1 MRNPISKKY
10 FIENKPK
17 FSYNYKELAS
27 LIMKKLLALIGVLG
41 LASFLFQASAQSTD
55 AFQTKMTQIADKFP
69 QEKLH
74 IQTDRN
80 NYGAGETIWY
90 KMYSTIDIANK
101 ISVLSNVAY
110 VELISPSGEVTSQK
124 INSLF
129 SGVAVGDITLSD
141 TLVEGS
147 YRMRAY
153 TNWMRNSSSDY
164 YFEKVLNIGNLRA
177 DNIISSTQL
186 ISEGENEYY
195 LLQFKNP
202 NNAEWKK
209 SSVSYA
215 VLNGEEV
222 IDRGRETMQP
232 DGTIKIKV
240 TDKNRGKPISLRF
253 KNVDESTVKKLIN
266 TNIFNKENSVQYF
279 PEGGQIVGNE
289 VNRIA
294 FKTLNPKGLGIKAQI
309 TIVTPNGE
317 TAATLETNELG
328 MGSVSSYFSTGEKF
342 KIVTKFEDGTEQTM
356 DMSDIPTSSISIAL
370 NNTNPD
376 KFFVQANISEDRI
389 NSEEIYL
396 AVQHLGT
403 IFYMSKN
410 KANKTNVLFTVPKEN
425 LPTGVLTVSLLNK
438 DFLPISERPMFN
450 YSASSLMQ
458 NEIKLDK
465 QSYGL
470 REKVNTEIEVGNP
483 GDSLRYAAMSASVV
497 NMKNYK
503 DDVPNSVSI
512 LSSLYLNA
520 DIKGFIEKP
529 SFYFNEDGTIK
540 ANDLDNLLLTQGW
553 RKINLKKLDS
563 IDASTP
569 KYPAE
574 KGLTISGN
582 INKVGRKTGIPN
594 SKVQLI
600 STNNFMDFIDTVTN
614 SEGHFSFD
622 NLLFPDSVK
631 FLISARNQKGKNF
644 VDIIED
650 KPVRPEINFDKSAPL
665 ILNDIN
671 KLNEDQL
678 LANKKFYD
686 QLERKGIMDK
696 VFQIEEV
703 TVRAQRPKASERSSN
718 LNGPGNADQ
727 IITAEELSTCA
738 TLEMCLNG
746 RLMGVFFQ
754 NGVPMN
760 TRGNVPMQVVIDGM
774 YVESDMLSMIN
785 PQDVQSVEVLRN
797 TNYTAIYGSFGGGGV
812 IIITSKT
819 GRDAQRSSFQPT
831 GILSITPKG
840 ISISKEFYKP
850 VYDVSSD
857 KQFQNDLR
865 TTIHWEP
872 GIVADKDGKAK
883 FDFFTSDEAG
893 TYRMIIE
900 GIDFQGKILRKI
912 INFDVK

>member
-328 MGSVSSYFSTGEKF
+328 MGSVSSYFATGKKF

-425 LPTGVLTVSLLNK
+425 LPTGVLTVSLLKK

-540 ANDLDNLLLTQGW
+540 ATDLDNLLLTQGW
-553 RKINLKKLDS
+553 RKINLNKLDS

-797 TNYTAIYGSFGGGGV
+797 TNFTAIYGSFGGGGV

>member
-1 MRNPISKKY
+1 
-10 FIENKPK
+10 
-17 FSYNYKELAS
+17 
-27 LIMKKLLALIGVLG
+27 
-41 LASFLFQASAQSTD
+41 
-55 AFQTKMTQIADKFP
+55 
-69 QEKLH
+69 
-74 IQTDRN
+74 
-80 NYGAGETIWY
+80 
-90 KMYSTIDIANK
+90 
-101 ISVLSNVAY
+101 
-110 VELISPSGEVTSQK
+110 
-124 INSLF
+124 
-129 SGVAVGDITLSD
+129 
-141 TLVEGS
+141 
-147 YRMRAY
+147 
-153 TNWMRNSSSDY
+153 
-164 YFEKVLNIGNLRA
+164 
-177 DNIISSTQL
+177 
-186 ISEGENEYY
+186 
-195 LLQFKNP
+195 
-202 NNAEWKK
+202 
-209 SSVSYA
+209 
-215 VLNGEEV
+215 
-222 IDRGRETMQP
+222 
-232 DGTIKIKV
+232 
-240 TDKNRGKPISLRF
+240 
-253 KNVDESTVKKLIN
+253 
-266 TNIFNKENSVQYF
+266 
-279 PEGGQIVGNE
+279 

-328 MGSVSSYFSTGEKF
+328 MGSVSSYFATGKKF

-540 ANDLDNLLLTQGW
+540 ATDLDNLLLTQGW
-553 RKINLKKLDS
+553 RKINLNKLDS

-797 TNYTAIYGSFGGGGV
+797 TNFTAIYGSFGGGGV

>member
-328 MGSVSSYFSTGEKF
+328 MGSVSSYFATGKKF

-540 ANDLDNLLLTQGW
+540 ATDLDNLLLTQGW
-553 RKINLKKLDS
+553 RKINLNKLDS

>member
-294 FKTLNPKGLGIKAQI
+294 FKTLNPKGFGIKAQI

-328 MGSVSSYFSTGEKF
+328 MGSVSSYFATGEKF

-540 ANDLDNLLLTQGW
+540 ATDLDNLLLTQGW
-553 RKINLKKLDS
+553 RKINLNKLDS

>member
-328 MGSVSSYFSTGEKF
+328 MGSVSSYFSTEEKF

-553 RKINLKKLDS
+553 RKINLNKLDS

>member
-328 MGSVSSYFSTGEKF
+328 MGSVSSYFATGKKF

-540 ANDLDNLLLTQGW
+540 ATDLDNLLLTQGW
-553 RKINLKKLDS
+553 RKINLNKLDS

-797 TNYTAIYGSFGGGGV
+797 TNFTAIYGSFGGGGV

>member
-1 MRNPISKKY
+1 
-10 FIENKPK
+10 
-17 FSYNYKELAS
+17 
-27 LIMKKLLALIGVLG
+27 MKKLLALIGVLG

-328 MGSVSSYFSTGEKF
+328 MGSVSSYFATGEKF

-425 LPTGVLTVSLLNK
+425 LPTAVLTVSLLNK

-540 ANDLDNLLLTQGW
+540 ATDLDNLLLTQGW
-553 RKINLKKLDS
+553 RKINLNKLDS

>member
-164 YFEKVLNIGNLRA
+164 YFEKILNIGNLRA

-328 MGSVSSYFSTGEKF
+328 MGSVSSYFATGKKF

-540 ANDLDNLLLTQGW
+540 ATDLDNLLLTQGW
-553 RKINLKKLDS
+553 RKINLNKLDS

-797 TNYTAIYGSFGGGGV
+797 TNFTAIYGSFGGGGV

>member
-1 MRNPISKKY
+1 
-10 FIENKPK
+10 
-17 FSYNYKELAS
+17 
-27 LIMKKLLALIGVLG
+27 MKKLLALIGVLG

-328 MGSVSSYFSTGEKF
+328 MGSVSSYFATGKKF

-540 ANDLDNLLLTQGW
+540 ATDLDNLLLTQGW
-553 RKINLKKLDS
+553 RKINLNKLDS

-797 TNYTAIYGSFGGGGV
+797 TNFTAIYGSFGGGGV

>member
-1 MRNPISKKY
+1 
-10 FIENKPK
+10 
-17 FSYNYKELAS
+17 
-27 LIMKKLLALIGVLG
+27 
-41 LASFLFQASAQSTD
+41 
-55 AFQTKMTQIADKFP
+55 
-69 QEKLH
+69 
-74 IQTDRN
+74 
-80 NYGAGETIWY
+80 
-90 KMYSTIDIANK
+90 
-101 ISVLSNVAY
+101 
-110 VELISPSGEVTSQK
+110 
-124 INSLF
+124 
-129 SGVAVGDITLSD
+129 
-141 TLVEGS
+141 
-147 YRMRAY
+147 
-153 TNWMRNSSSDY
+153 
-164 YFEKVLNIGNLRA
+164 
-177 DNIISSTQL
+177 
-186 ISEGENEYY
+186 
-195 LLQFKNP
+195 
-202 NNAEWKK
+202 
-209 SSVSYA
+209 
-215 VLNGEEV
+215 
-222 IDRGRETMQP
+222 
-232 DGTIKIKV
+232 
-240 TDKNRGKPISLRF
+240 
-253 KNVDESTVKKLIN
+253 
-266 TNIFNKENSVQYF
+266 
-279 PEGGQIVGNE
+279 
-289 VNRIA
+289 
-294 FKTLNPKGLGIKAQI
+294 
-309 TIVTPNGE
+309 
-317 TAATLETNELG
+317 
-328 MGSVSSYFSTGEKF
+328 
-342 KIVTKFEDGTEQTM
+342 
-356 DMSDIPTSSISIAL
+356 
-370 NNTNPD
+370 
-376 KFFVQANISEDRI
+376 
-389 NSEEIYL
+389 
-396 AVQHLGT
+396 
-403 IFYMSKN
+403 
-410 KANKTNVLFTVPKEN
+410 
-425 LPTGVLTVSLLNK
+425 
-438 DFLPISERPMFN
+438 
-450 YSASSLMQ
+450 
-458 NEIKLDK
+458 LDK

-540 ANDLDNLLLTQGW
+540 ATDLDNLLLTQGW
-553 RKINLKKLDS
+553 RKINLNKLDS

-797 TNYTAIYGSFGGGGV
+797 TNFTAIYGSFGGGGV